1 MSAGA
6 KQVGHIP
13 CRMWPIVRVLGV
25 PNQNFIGDAAIN
37 LPAMSYAV
45 PHLNG
50 PQPNGRVPADVAL
63 LAHRNAAEPDRWAAA
78 IKPYVN

>member
-6 KQVGHIP
+6 QQVGHIP

-25 PNQNFIGDAAIN
+25 PNQYFIGDAAIN
-37 LPAMSYAV
+37 LPVMSYAV

-50 PQPNGRVPADVAL
+50 PQPNKGSDCVKIRLV
-63 LAHRNAAEPDRWAAA
+63 H
-78 IKPYVN
+78 